1 MVSSHTSPASA
12 PDRRQRR
19 RAELQHRILQAAM
32 RLFAERGFA
41 ATTVETITEAA
52 DVGKG
57 TFFNYFP
64 TKEHVLSS
72 FADIQRG
79 KYEDALEQ
87 ARSGKESTRA
97 ILQRLYRSLPPSQA
111 SPALVRSVLGTFLT
125 GDAVRQM
132 MAGNVVRAR
141 RMLAEV
147 LTLGQRGGE
156 VRGDMKAMEM
166 ARYFQESL
174 FGVAVVWAL
183 AGPAEFAPLL
193 DKSFEL
199 YWSAIAAERP
209 AAKSTR
215 QA

>member
-1 MVSSHTSPASA
+1 MVNSHMSPTA
-12 PDRRQRR
+12 PPGRRQRR

-32 RLFAERGFA
+32 RLFGERGFA
-41 ATTVETITEAA
+41 ATTVEDITEAA

-79 KYEDALEQ
+79 KYEDTLER

-97 ILQRLYRSLPPSQA
+97 LLQRLYRSLPPSQA

-147 LTLGQRGGE
+147 LTLGQRRGE
-156 VRGDMKAMEM
+156 VRSDMKAMEM

-183 AGPAEFAPLL
+183 TGPAEMPPLL

-199 YWSAIAAERP
+199 YWSAIAAERS
-209 AAKSTR
+209 AVKSTR